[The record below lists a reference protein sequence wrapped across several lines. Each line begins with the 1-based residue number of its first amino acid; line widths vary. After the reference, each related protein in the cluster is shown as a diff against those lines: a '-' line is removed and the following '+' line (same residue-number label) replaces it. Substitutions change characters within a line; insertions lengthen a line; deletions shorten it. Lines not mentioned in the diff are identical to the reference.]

1 MPLLW
6 CAISGHG
13 YGHAAQVVPVLN
25 ALGALV
31 PDLTIVLRTTVPASF
46 FRDRLTVP
54 WDLQSVQQDV
64 GCIQDGPLTIDIE
77 KTWTAHERFHDTW
90 ETRLSDEVAAM
101 QAASPALIIADTPY
115 LAIEAGFR
123 AQIPT
128 VALANFTW
136 DLVLKDYCQASD
148 HSHQQLIQD
157 IRDSYAK
164 ADRALRITPAPE
176 MDAFSQVVDIG
187 PIASP
192 ASPERD
198 RLASAL
204 TLAPGEHTVMVGFGG
219 VPLKSLPL
227 KQMEQLR
234 PYRFLFDG
242 PVPHGYSRIHSTTAL
257 PLSFK
262 TLLAS
267 VDVIMTKPGYG
278 TLVEA
283 VALQQPVV
291 YVRRYNFAD
300 EQPLVDYLHRY
311 GRGIELSLDDFT
323 LGRWEPALQQALT
336 APFPTLPPPVPTGAA
351 EAATFIAQQL
361 SNVVPHNNNRSNN
374 LRT

>member
-1 MPLLW
+1 MPLIW

-31 PDLTIVLRTTVPASF
+31 PGVTAILRTTTSASF
-46 FRDRLTVP
+46 FRDRLAIQWELSP
-54 WDLQSVQQDV
+54 AQQDI
-64 GCIQDGPLTIDIE
+64 GCVQDGPLKIDIDA
-77 KTWTAHERFHDTW
+77 TWAAHQRFHETW
-90 ETRLSDEVAAM
+90 EARLSKEVTAM

-115 LAIEAGFR
+115 LAIEAGSR

-128 VALANFTW
+128 VALASLTW
-136 DLVLKDYCQASD
+136 DLVLKEYCHTTDNSY
-148 HSHQQLIQD
+148 QQLIQC
-157 IRDSYAK
+157 IRESYAK
-164 ADRALRITPAPE
+164 AHIALRIAPAPRI
-176 MDAFSQVVDIG
+176 DAFSNIIDIG

-204 TLAPGEHTVMVGFGG
+204 ALVPNERTVLVGFGG
-219 VPLKSLPL
+219 IPLTSLPL
-227 KQMEQLR
+227 EQMEQLR
-234 PYRFLFDG
+234 HYRFLFDG
-242 PVPHGYSRIHSTTAL
+242 PVPPGYFRIYSTKTL
-257 PLSFK
+257 PFSFK

-278 TLVEA
+278 TIVEA

-291 YVRRYNFAD
+291 YVRRYNFVD

-323 LGRWEPALQQALT
+323 QGRWEPALRKVVDLPMPAV
-336 APFPTLPPPVPTGAA
+336 PPPLTSGAA
-351 EAATFIAQQL
+351 DAATILAKL
-361 SNVVPHNNNRSNN
+361 
-374 LRT
+374 L

>member
-1 MPLLW
+1 MPLIW

-13 YGHAAQVVPVLN
+13 FGHAAQVVPVLN
-25 ALGALV
+25 ALGTLV
-31 PDLTIVLRTTVPASF
+31 PDLTVVLRTTVPASF
-46 FRDRLTVP
+46 FRNRLTIS

-77 KTWTAHERFHDTW
+77 KTWAAHEHFHETW
-90 ETRLSDEVAAM
+90 DARLSDEVAAM

-115 LAIEAGFR
+115 LAIEAGAR
-123 AQIPT
+123 AQIPI

-136 DLVLKDYCQASD
+136 DLILKDYCQASN
-148 HSHQQLIQD
+148 HSHQQLIQC
-157 IRDSYAK
+157 IRNSYAK

-176 MDAFSQVVDIG
+176 INAFSHMIDIG

-192 ASPERD
+192 SSPERN

-204 TLAPGEHTVMVGFGG
+204 ALEPDERTVLIGFGG
-219 VPLKSLPL
+219 IPLKSLPL
-227 KQMEQLR
+227 ERLERLR

-242 PVPHGYSRIHSTTAL
+242 PVTSGYSRIQSTTTL
-257 PLSFK
+257 PFSFK

-278 TLVEA
+278 TIVEA

-300 EQPLVDYLHRY
+300 EPPLVDYLHRY

-323 LGRWEPALQQALT
+323 RGRWEPALQQALT
-336 APFPTLPPPVPTGAA
+336 MPISALPPPSPSGAT
-351 EAATFIAQQL
+351 EAATFMAQQL
-361 SNVVPHNNNRSNN
+361 SNVVPHNNNRTDH
-374 LRT
+374 LRA

>member
-1 MPLLW
+1 MPLIW
-6 CAISGHG
+6 CALSGHG
-13 YGHAAQVVPVLN
+13 FGHAAQVVPVLN

-31 PDLTIVLRTTVPASF
+31 PDLTVVLRTTVPASF
-46 FRDRLTVP
+46 FQDRLAIP
-54 WDLQSVQQDV
+54 WELQPVQQDV

-77 KTWTAHERFHDTW
+77 KTWSAHERFHETW

-148 HSHQQLIQD
+148 HSQQQLIQY

-204 TLAPGEHTVMVGFGG
+204 SLTSNEHTVLVGFGG
-219 VPLKSLPL
+219 IPLKSLPL
-227 KQMEQLR
+227 EQMEQLR

-242 PVPHGYSRIHSTTAL
+242 PVPHGYSRIHSTTTL
-257 PLSFK
+257 PFSFK

-278 TLVEA
+278 TIVEA
-283 VALQQPVV
+283 IALQQPVA

-300 EQPLVDYLHRY
+300 EQPLVDYLHRH
-311 GRGIELSLDDFT
+311 GRGRELSLDDFT
-323 LGRWEPALQQALT
+323 QGRWEPALQQALEL
-336 APFPTLPPPVPTGAA
+336 PVPSLPPPPTGAA
-351 EAATFIAQQL
+351 EAAEMIVRYCQE
-361 SNVVPHNNNRSNN
+361 
-374 LRT
+374 